1 MTKDDDSLPESE
13 KDRQRQPGF
22 DRDAFTAPGERENR
36 REPVF
41 SGFEDDDEYE
51 EPDRD
56 TDYAS
61 AYVDEDLE
69 EDFELPE
76 DDAFDNDVI
85 DKVKDLEDVEDELDS
100 RDDTDPWPTPERRLE
115 DNWDDPVDEDEEFPD
130 TEDDAAEDDR
140 EWQEEYEE
148 QAAAWP
154 LGLIAVA
161 ILAVV
166 LLAAGGYGVMQ
177 QRSATQEEIREL
189 RAQLATAAP
198 PEEVSASR
206 DMQRE
211 LKQRNVEMAMELE
224 SLRLENQRLSDT
236 VKGLESQLDA
246 QQKALAQP
254 KPTKPAPTVAKP
266 KPAPVPEKTA
276 VAASTGGNWFVN
288 FSSYSQRAAAD
299 DWAAKLKPS
308 SGRAVVTTGSKDGK
322 TIYRVRVIGLAN
334 RESAQKL
341 AGQLESQYG
350 LSKLWVGQQ

>member
-1 MTKDDDSLPESE
+1 MTNDDDSLPKSE
-13 KDRQRQPGF
+13 KDRAQQQGF
-22 DRDAFTAPGERENR
+22 DRDAYTAPGEGETR

-61 AYVDEDLE
+61 AYVDDDLE

-76 DDAFDNDVI
+76 EDDFENDVI
-85 DKVKDLEDVEDELDS
+85 DELEDAEDALDS
-100 RDDTDPWPTPERRLE
+100 RDDTDPWPTPKQRPE
-115 DNWDDPVDEDEEFPD
+115 DSWDDPLDEDDEFLD
-130 TEDDAAEDDR
+130 TEEDTAEADR

-189 RAQLATAAP
+189 RAQLATAVA

-206 DMQRE
+206 DAQRQ
-211 LKQRNVEMAMELE
+211 LKQRNVEMSMELE
-224 SLRLENQRLSDT
+224 SLRLENQRLRDT

-246 QQKALAQP
+246 QQKVLARP
-254 KPTKPAPTVAKP
+254 KPTKPTPTVAKP
-266 KPAPVPEKTA
+266 KPTPAPAKTA
-276 VAASTGGNWFVN
+276 AVSTDGNWFVN
-288 FSSYSQRAAAD
+288 FSSYSQRAAAE